1 MNKLARG
8 AILSSLFIIAT
19 TGCGLVYKVLL
30 GVDSTPEWKTDK
42 EIAREAHKHKISPD
56 NNLLLDT
63 AIYYHQLNETYSK
76 LFAELDFSE
85 IDSSEY
91 FNLQRAF
98 KDDSQPVQFRLF
110 NKDGQ
115 EIFKI
120 VNCYVDPPIP
130 MDWNVDGCF
139 DKFPPQIDVES
150 LNSHYFNLDFLLAL
164 SSSLSQKK
172 IDISGLPLADY
183 YGVILWNDFFQRP
196 SRKLIKTVQKYIEDS
211 GQSVYLVY
219 VNNHNAFLWQAMN
232 AKTKEEVK
240 QWIVKQQK

>member
-91 FNLQRAF
+91 SIYKGRS
-98 KDDSQPVQFRLF
+98 KM
-110 NKDGQ
+110 
-115 EIFKI
+115 I
-120 VNCYVDPPIP
+120 VSPY
-130 MDWNVDGCF
+130 
-139 DKFPPQIDVES
+139 
-150 LNSHYFNLDFLLAL
+150 NS
-164 SSSLSQKK
+164 
-172 IDISGLPLADY
+172 DY
-183 YGVILWNDFFQRP
+183 
-196 SRKLIKTVQKYIEDS
+196 SIKTVRRFSKS
-211 GQSVYLVY
+211 ST
-219 VNNHNAFLWQAMN
+219 A
-232 AKTKEEVK
+232 T
-240 QWIVKQQK
+240 